1 MYRVLGADG
10 KEYGPVT
17 GDVLR
22 QWISEGR
29 ANAQTQVKPEGGTQW
44 QTLSSVPEFEPA
56 FAAAA
61 GAAPTQP
68 LAGAPGPGKTSAL
81 AITSLVLGILGLFT
95 CGVTSLVGLI
105 LGIVALVKVSRSGG
119 QLSGKGLAIAGICTS
134 GLFLLMVPIYA
145 AMLLPALARAK
156 AKAQT
161 INCLNNVKQLNLGVM
176 TYAQANGDKFPTADQ
191 WCDAILKQ
199 VGSEKVFRCP
209 GDSQGNRSDYA
220 FNQKLGG
227 LPMNKVTSPSQTVL
241 IFESDGGWNQSGGR
255 ELAVRHPRHLGRVIV
270 GFADGHAES
279 VLPSRLRQ
287 LVWDPDERT
296 SSP

>member
-10 KEYGPVT
+10 KEYGPVS

-29 ANAQTQVKPEGGTQW
+29 ANAQTQVKPEGGAEW
-44 QTLSSVPEFEPA
+44 LTLSSVPEFEPV

-61 GAAPTQP
+61 GAAPSQP
-68 LAGAPGPGKTSAL
+68 VTGAPALVKTSGM
-81 AITSLVLGILGLFT
+81 AIASLVLGILGM
-95 CGVTSLVGLI
+95 CGITAVAGLI
-105 LGIVALVKVSRSGG
+105 LGIISLLKINSSGG
-119 QLSGKGLAIAGICTS
+119 RLSGRGLAIAGICVS
-134 GLFLLMVPIYA
+134 GFMLLFSIPMSA

-156 AKAQT
+156 VKAQT
-161 INCLNNVKQLNLGVM
+161 INCMNNVRQLNLGVLM
-176 TYAQANGDKFPTADQ
+176 YAKSNGDKYPSADG
-191 WCDAILKQ
+191 WCDAILPQ
-199 VGSEKVFRCP
+199 AGSDRVFRCP
-209 GDSQGNRSDYA
+209 ADLQGSRSDYA
-220 FNQKLGG
+220 FNEKLSGFA
-227 LPMNKVTSPSQTVL
+227 LSKVKSPARTVL

-255 ELAVRHPRHLGRVIV
+255 ELMVRHPRHSGRVIV

-287 LVWDPDERT
+287 LVWDPDEQT

>member
-1 MYRVLGADG
+1 MYRVLGADS
-10 KEYGPVT
+10 KEYGPVS

-29 ANAQTQVKPEGGTQW
+29 ANAQTQVKPDGATQW
-44 QTLSSVPEFEPA
+44 QTLASVPEFEPA

-68 LAGAPGPGKTSAL
+68 LAGAPGPGKTSVL

-134 GLFLLMVPIYA
+134 ALFLLMVPIYA

-161 INCLNNVKQLNLGVM
+161 INCLNNMTQIMTATKIYVDDNHGVM
-176 TYAQANGDKFPTADQ
+176 IPLWVQQGA
-191 WCDAILKQ
+191 
-199 VGSEKVFRCP
+199 P
-209 GDSQGNRSDYA
+209 GW
-220 FNQKLGG
+220 
-227 LPMNKVTSPSQTVL
+227 P
-241 IFESDGGWNQSGGR
+241 GWNYDAATFVIQYPPFLWWPDKLRRAGLLPAQKAFSCPALTQPATDAHGGSAR
-255 ELAVRHPRHLGRVIV
+255 GR
-270 GFADGHAES
+270 
-279 VLPSRLRQ
+279 
-287 LVWDPDERT
+287 
-296 SSP
+296 